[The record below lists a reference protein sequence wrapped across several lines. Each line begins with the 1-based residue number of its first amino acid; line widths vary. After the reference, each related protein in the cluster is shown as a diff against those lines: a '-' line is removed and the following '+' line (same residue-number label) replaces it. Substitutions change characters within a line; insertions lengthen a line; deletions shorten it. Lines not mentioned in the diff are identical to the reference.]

1 MQLTM
6 TTSTETAPTENVWS
20 AAEHSI
26 AQNAFQV
33 AYTRETES
41 LIEDV
46 RQQCTS
52 IDGLEQIWRLNDFLN
67 SKRHEI
73 EGKYDYR
80 EPALVFVFATLLHD
94 GWLSMDD
101 LAGLDRLKLDK
112 ILAIA
117 NM

>member
-1 MQLTM
+1 MQSLS
-6 TTSTETAPTENVWS
+6 STPTEQQWS
-20 AAEHSI
+20 AAEHAI
-26 AQNAFQV
+26 AQSAFEL
-33 AYTRETES
+33 AYTRETTA
-41 LIEDV
+41 LIAEV
-46 RQQCTS
+46 QKSSRS
-52 IDGLEQIWRLNDFLN
+52 IEGLDEIWRLNDRLN

-101 LAGLDRLKLDK
+101 LVGLDEMKLDK
-112 ILAIA
+112 ISAIA

>member
-1 MQLTM
+1 MQLLTEQQW
-6 TTSTETAPTENVWS
+6 ST
-20 AAEHSI
+20 AEHAV
-26 AQNAFQV
+26 AQSAFEL
-33 AYTRETES
+33 AYHRETTA
-41 LIEDV
+41 LIAEV
-46 RQQCTS
+46 QQSSKS
-52 IDGLEQIWRLNDFLN
+52 IEGLDEIWRLNDRLN

-101 LAGLDRLKLDK
+101 LVGLDIVKLNK
-112 ILAIA
+112 ISAIA

>member
-1 MQLTM
+1 MQSLSM
-6 TTSTETAPTENVWS
+6 PSLETQWTP
-20 AAEHSI
+20 AEHEI
-26 AQNAFQV
+26 AQAAFEL
-33 AYTRETES
+33 AYQREISS
-41 LIEDV
+41 LIAEV
-46 RQQCTS
+46 QSYSGS
-52 IDGLEQIWRLNDFLN
+52 ISEINEIWKLNDRLN

-101 LAGLDRLKLDK
+101 LRGLDTVKLNK
-112 ILAIA
+112 ISAIA

>member
-1 MQLTM
+1 M
-6 TTSTETAPTENVWS
+6 TPPTEIPTETMWS
-20 AAEHSI
+20 VAEHSI
-26 AQNAFQV
+26 AQNAFQT
-33 AYTRETES
+33 AYSREIDA
-41 LIEDV
+41 LMKDV

-52 IDGLEQIWRLNDFLN
+52 IDDLDQVWRLNDFLN

-94 GWLSMDD
+94 GLLSMEE
-101 LAGLDRLKLDK
+101 LSGLDKLKLEK

>member
-1 MQLTM
+1 MQLL
-6 TTSTETAPTENVWS
+6 TEQQWS
-20 AAEHSI
+20 SAEHAV
-26 AQNAFQV
+26 AQSAFEL
-33 AYTRETES
+33 AYHRETTA
-41 LIEDV
+41 LITEV
-46 RQQCTS
+46 QQSSKS
-52 IDGLEQIWRLNDFLN
+52 IEGLDEIWRLNDRLN

-101 LAGLDRLKLDK
+101 LVGLDEVKLNK
-112 ILAIA
+112 ISAIA

>member
-1 MQLTM
+1 MQLL
-6 TTSTETAPTENVWS
+6 TEQQWS
-20 AAEHSI
+20 SAEHAV
-26 AQNAFQV
+26 AQSAFEL
-33 AYTRETES
+33 AYHRETTALIAEVQQS
-41 LIEDV
+41 SKSIEDL
-46 RQQCTS
+46 
-52 IDGLEQIWRLNDFLN
+52 DEIWRLNDRLN

-101 LAGLDRLKLDK
+101 LVGLDAVKLNK
-112 ILAIA
+112 ISAIA

>member
-1 MQLTM
+1 MQLLTEQQW
-6 TTSTETAPTENVWS
+6 ST
-20 AAEHSI
+20 AEHAV
-26 AQNAFQV
+26 AQSAFEL
-33 AYTRETES
+33 AYRRETTA
-41 LIEDV
+41 LIAEV
-46 RQQCTS
+46 QQSSRS
-52 IDGLEQIWRLNDFLN
+52 IEGLDEIWRLNDRLN

-101 LAGLDRLKLDK
+101 LVGLDIVKLNK
-112 ILAIA
+112 ISAIA

>member
-6 TTSTETAPTENVWS
+6 TPPTEMTTETMWS
-20 AAEHSI
+20 AAEHNI
-26 AQNAFQV
+26 AQSAFET
-33 AYTRETES
+33 AYTRE
-41 LIEDV
+41 IEALMLDV
-46 RQQCTS
+46 RKQCTS
-52 IDGLEQIWRLNDFLN
+52 IDGLEQVWKLNDFLN

-101 LAGLDRLKLDK
+101 LCGLDRLKLDK
-112 ILAIA
+112 ISALA

>member
-1 MQLTM
+1 MQLL
-6 TTSTETAPTENVWS
+6 TEQQWS
-20 AAEHSI
+20 AAEHTI
-26 AQNAFQV
+26 AQSAFEL
-33 AYTRETES
+33 AYNRETTALIAEVQES
-41 LIEDV
+41 SKSIE
-46 RQQCTS
+46 
-52 IDGLEQIWRLNDFLN
+52 GLDEIWRLNDRLN

-101 LAGLDRLKLDK
+101 LVGLDIVKLNK
-112 ILAIA
+112 ISAIA

>member
-1 MQLTM
+1 MQLL
-6 TTSTETAPTENVWS
+6 TEQQWS
-20 AAEHSI
+20 SAEHAV
-26 AQNAFQV
+26 AQSAFEL
-33 AYTRETES
+33 AYHRETTA
-41 LIEDV
+41 LIAEV
-46 RQQCTS
+46 QQSSRS
-52 IDGLEQIWRLNDFLN
+52 IEGLDEIWRLNDRLN

-101 LAGLDRLKLDK
+101 LVGLDEVKLNK
-112 ILAIA
+112 ISAIA

>member
-6 TTSTETAPTENVWS
+6 TPPTEISNETMWS
-20 AAEHSI
+20 AAEHAI
-26 AQNAFQV
+26 AQSAFQL
-33 AYTRETES
+33 AYTREIDA
-41 LIEDV
+41 LLLDV

-52 IDGLEQIWRLNDFLN
+52 IDDLAQIWRLNDFLN

-101 LAGLDRLKLDK
+101 LMGLDILKLNK
-112 ILAIA
+112 ISAIS

>member
-6 TTSTETAPTENVWS
+6 TPPTEIKTETMWS
-20 AAEHSI
+20 AAEHAI
-26 AQNAFQV
+26 AQNAFQT
-33 AYTRETES
+33 AYTREIDS
-41 LIEDV
+41 LMQAV
-46 RQQCTS
+46 RKQCTS
-52 IDGLEQIWRLNDFLN
+52 IDGLDTVWKLNDFLN

-101 LAGLDRLKLDK
+101 LCGLDQLKLDK
-112 ILAIA
+112 ISAIS

>member
-1 MQLTM
+1 MQLL
-6 TTSTETAPTENVWS
+6 TEQQWS
-20 AAEHSI
+20 PAEHAV
-26 AQNAFQV
+26 AQSAFEL
-33 AYTRETES
+33 AYQRETTA
-41 LIEDV
+41 LIAEV
-46 RQQCTS
+46 QKNSKS
-52 IDGLEQIWRLNDFLN
+52 IDGLNEIWQLNDRLN

-101 LAGLDRLKLDK
+101 LVGLDIVKLNK
-112 ILAIA
+112 ISAIA